1 MQAPYGGTW
10 NREGLEAA
18 LNEDTGRKTKLSP
31 GPSDSPADP
40 PFVVDG
46 KEVAVKGDLD
56 AAIVVE

>member
-1 MQAPYGGTW
+1 MRAPYGDQS
-10 NREGLEAA
+10 LEAA
-18 LNEDTGRKTKLSP
+18 LNDDDRKASKLSP

-56 AAIVVE
+56 ADIVVE